1 MYKNTS
7 MFQAIP
13 LNQRLRV
20 LFMCFMTWTF
30 VHSQIPVSNEA
41 ELRAIADDLRGYYQL
56 TKDIVLKQAWTPLA
70 TDEPFQG
77 TLDGNGYI
85 KLIS

>member
-1 MYKNTS
+1 MCKNTS
-7 MFQAIP
+7 MFPAIP

-20 LFMCFMTWTF
+20 LFMCFMAWTF

-41 ELRAIADDLRGYYQL
+41 ELRAIANDLQGHYQL
-56 TKDIVLKQAWTPLA
+56 TKDITLKQAWIPLA
-70 TDEPFQG
+70 TAEPLQN

-85 KLIS
+85 KVMP